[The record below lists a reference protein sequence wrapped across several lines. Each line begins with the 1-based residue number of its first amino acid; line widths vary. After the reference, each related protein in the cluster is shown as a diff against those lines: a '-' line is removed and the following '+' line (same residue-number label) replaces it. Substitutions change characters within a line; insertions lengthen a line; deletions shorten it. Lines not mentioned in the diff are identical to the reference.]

1 MEGLSWKRKALDL
14 DTKYQIIQAVDAG
27 GKSKTVIAAEFK
39 IPKSTLSTIL
49 KDKEA
54 IISKLQSAEYG
65 SSRKRIRVSNFE
77 DVEKAL
83 FEWFK
88 SVRSENI
95 PLSGPILLAKADEF
109 SVKHGHT
116 DFKAYQSW
124 LERFKKRRG
133 ICSAMTHIESSSVDS
148 KSVDDW
154 LTSQLPMLLK
164 NYSPENLFNADE
176 SGLFYKLVP
185 QRTLH
190 LKGDKCHGG
199 KKSKEHITVLTA
211 ANISGTEKLKL
222 FVIGKSEKPRCFKN
236 VRSLPVDYRSNGKA
250 WMTSDLFTLTS
261 EWVNKLDQSMR
272 RQNRKV
278 LLLIDNCPAHPRVP
292 NLKNVTVAYL
302 PPNTTSKIQPMDQ
315 GIIASLKSNY
325 RKQMMTDL
333 ICAYDKKEKYDVT
346 LLSAI
351 TNIHQAWC
359 HVTSQCIVNCFRKG
373 GFKLPDENDK
383 DDSELD
389 EDDIPLANVRGMWGE
404 VTLLMY
410 RQR

>member
-1 MEGLSWKRKALDL
+1 MRELKLEDPSSFHNFLRMNRTSFDLLLERVTPLIAKNDTPMRNALPVGEKL
-14 DTKYQIIQAVDAG
+14 AI
-27 GKSKTVIAAEFK
+27 
-39 IPKSTLSTIL
+39 TLRQF
-49 KDKEA
+49 KEA

-95 PLSGPILLAKADEF
+95 PLSCPILLAKADEF
-109 SVKHGHT
+109 SVKLGHT
-116 DFKAYQSW
+116 DFKANQSW

-133 ICSAMTHIESSSVDS
+133 ICSAMTHGESSSVDS

-164 NYSPENLFNADE
+164 NYSPENIFNADE
-176 SGLFYKLVP
+176 TGLFYKLVP

-199 KKSKEHITVLTA
+199 KKSKERITVLTA
-211 ANISGTEKLKL
+211 ANMSGTEKLKL
-222 FVIGKSEKPRCFKN
+222 LVMGKSEKPRCFKN

-250 WMTSDLFTLTS
+250 WMASDLFT

-278 LLLIDNCPAHPRVP
+278 LLLIDNCPAHPRVS

-302 PPNTTSKIQPMDQ
+302 PPNTTSRIQPMDQ

-333 ICAYDKKEKYDVT
+333 ICAYDKKEKYEVT

-351 TNIHQAWC
+351 TNIHRQ
-359 HVTSQCIVNCFRKG
+359 
-373 GFKLPDENDK
+373 
-383 DDSELD
+383 
-389 EDDIPLANVRGMWGE
+389 
-404 VTLLMY
+404 LL
-410 RQR
+410 